1 MRCSTSLAG
10 VGDQLGVVVADDT
23 MIVRQGIIAILDAID
38 DVEVL
43 AECDDHDSLIAA
55 VDEHRPGVVLTDV
68 CMPPTMSDEGIR
80 AARHIREH
88 HPDVGVVVLSQFSE
102 PEYVLNL
109 FDDGSERLGYLLK
122 EHVGDPADLS
132 RALRTV
138 ADGGTVVDPR
148 IVDVLLTARRGND
161 SAVDR
166 LSPRERDVMALIAEG
181 YNNAAIAERL
191 VLSERAISKH
201 INAIFSKLDLGG
213 DDEAHKR
220 VRAVLAW
227 LAH

>member
-1 MRCSTSLAG
+1 MVSG
-10 VGDQLGVVVADDT
+10 VARQLDVVVADDT
-23 MIVRQGIIAILDAID
+23 MIVRQGILAILEAID
-38 DVEVL
+38 DVVVV
-43 AECDDHDSLIAA
+43 AECDDHDSLLEA
-55 VDEHRPGVVLTDV
+55 VDRHAPDVVLTDV

-80 AARHIREH
+80 AARHIRETS
-88 HPDVGVVVLSQFSE
+88 PDIGVVVLSQFSE
-102 PEYVLNL
+102 PEYVLSL

-132 RALRTV
+132 RALRSV

-148 IVDVLLTARRGND
+148 IVDVLLTAQRGTD

-166 LSPRERDVMALIAEG
+166 LSPRERDVMGLIAEG

-191 VLSERAISKH
+191 VLSERAVSKH

-227 LAH
+227 LAR